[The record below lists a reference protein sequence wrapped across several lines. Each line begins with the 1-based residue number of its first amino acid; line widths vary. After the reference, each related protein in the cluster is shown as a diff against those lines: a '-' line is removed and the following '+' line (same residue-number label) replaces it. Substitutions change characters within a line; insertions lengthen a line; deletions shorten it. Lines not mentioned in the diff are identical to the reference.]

1 MQCTVNQTSFFV
13 EDRGAGHPLL
23 FVHGFP
29 LDHSMWKAQ
38 LDYFESGYRV
48 IAPDLRG
55 FGASQGA
62 SSLVTMQDFADDL
75 AGLLDEMKIREP
87 VTFCGLSMGGY
98 IAWQF
103 AERHPHRLSRL
114 ILCDTK
120 ATADPESARLQRL
133 ELADRVEREGP
144 DFFVDTILKKIFA
157 PATFASQPE
166 LIRTYRDSVIRQINP
181 QAIAGASRGM
191 AERPDFT
198 ERVGGITV
206 PTLLLCGSDD
216 TLTPPDQME
225 QLADM
230 MYRAKFQ
237 LIPGAGHMAPVENP
251 QAVNDAIARFLS
263 DSDI

>member
-1 MQCTVNQTSFFV
+1 MQYTVDQTSFFV
-13 EDRGAGHPLL
+13 EDRGAGQPLL

-29 LDHSMWKAQ
+29 LNHSMWKAQ
-38 LDYFESGYRV
+38 LDFFESGYRV

-55 FGASQGA
+55 FGSSKGAASV
-62 SSLVTMQDFADDL
+62 VTMQDYADDL
-75 AGLLDEMKIREP
+75 AELLDEMKIHEP

-103 AERHPHRLSRL
+103 AERHPQRLSRL
-114 ILCDTK
+114 ILSDTK
-120 ATADPESARLQRL
+120 ATADPEAARLQRL
-133 ELADRVEREGP
+133 ELADRVEREGS
-144 DFFVDTILKKIFA
+144 DFFVDTMLKKIFA
-157 PATFASQPE
+157 PATFSSQPE
-166 LIRTYRDSVIRQINP
+166 LIDTFRKLIIETAP

-216 TLTPPDQME
+216 ALTPPDQME

-230 MYRAKFQ
+230 MYRASFQ
-237 LIPGAGHMAPVENP
+237 LIPGAGHMAPVESP
-251 QAVNDAIARFLS
+251 QAVNEAIARFLA
-263 DSDI
+263 DSDM